1 MTSFAAPTAATHA
14 SAQDRFEAFLP
25 LAGRSYAQ
33 QRNFDFGPNAHDKV
47 SGLSPWVRHRL
58 ILETDI
64 LSAVLSRHGFA
75 ASEKF
80 VQEVFWR
87 SYFKGWLEHRPEV
100 WRRYRADV
108 VAQFALMEKDAGL
121 ASRYAEAVE
130 GRTGIECFDA
140 WVKELQETHY
150 LHNHARMWFASIW
163 IFTLKLPWVL
173 GADLFYRN
181 LLDGDPASNTCS
193 WRWVA
198 GLHTAGK
205 TYLARSANIEEYTQ
219 GRFNPEGQLSPSA
232 ITLEEADL
240 GERVQPA
247 FDVPDLDGRRFGLL
261 LTAEDCAVHQFEPL
275 PTPTGLFAWTAPVN
289 RSVRPTAATVD
300 AFSAQ
305 AVKSGA
311 MASEAHFGLPCA
323 QAEADEPVA
332 DGLARWA
339 RELALDCIVTPR
351 LPLGPMRKA
360 VHAACSSQGLTLV
373 EVTRAYDQAV
383 WPHARAGFF
392 GLKKKIPAILASLS
406 LT

>member
-1 MTSFAAPTAATHA
+1 MTLFAVPDAARQA
-14 SAQDRFEAFLP
+14 FAQNRFETFLP

-33 QRNFDFGPNAHDKV
+33 KRNFDFGPGAHDKV

-58 ILETDI
+58 ILETDM
-64 LSAVLSRHGFA
+64 LGATLSRHGFA

-108 VAQFALMEKDAGL
+108 VAQFALLDKDADL
-121 ASRYAEAVE
+121 ANRYAEAVE

-140 WVKELQETHY
+140 WAGELQQTHY

-205 TYLARSANIEEYTQ
+205 TYLARPANIEEYTQ
-219 GRFNPEGQLSPSA
+219 GRFKPEGQLASTA
-232 ITLEEADL
+232 VALEEADL
-240 GERVQPA
+240 GPRVQPT
-247 FDVPDLDGRRFGLL
+247 FDVPDLAGQRIGLL
-261 LTAEDCAVHQFEPL
+261 LTPEDCAADRLDPL
-275 PTPTGLFAWTAPVN
+275 PTPAGLFAWTEPVK
-289 RSVRPTAATVD
+289 RSVRPTAPAVD
-300 AFSAQ
+300 AFAAQ
-305 AVKSGA
+305 AVESA
-311 MASEAHFGLPCA
+311 VTASEARFGLSCVR
-323 QAEADEPVA
+323 AEADEPTA
-332 DGLARWA
+332 EALARWA
-339 RELALDCIVTPR
+339 QDLALDCIVTPR
-351 LPLGPMRKA
+351 LPLGPTRKA

-373 EVTRAYDQAV
+373 EVTRPYDQAV

-406 LT
+406 LA